1 MPWELAVLLGAFSH
15 TGRALPVS
23 CPELA
28 IGASGKSH
36 GQLGTWTVGLRP
48 MATHLLT
55 ANEDNLT
62 SCQFLYT
69 SKDTPIKFEFT
80 EPCPP
85 SGSYSTDLESSNKD
99 VPSTKLSNPLSH
111 SYSLNFPIKE

>member
-1 MPWELAVLLGAFSH
+1 MPWELAVLLGGFSH

-62 SCQFLYT
+62 SRQFLYT
-69 SKDTPIKFEFT
+69 SKDTPIKSEFIRA
-80 EPCPP
+80 
-85 SGSYSTDLESSNKD
+85 LSSKWFIFYG
-99 VPSTKLSNPLSH
+99 PGK
-111 SYSLNFPIKE
+111 